1 MSDDKVKLRLLFA
14 DDGEFHDERI
24 EVPAKALGTYERLID
39 FLREDPQV
47 LASLHIDM
55 DRLCAAYRVDED

>member
-1 MSDDKVKLRLLFA
+1 VSDEKVRLRLLFA
-14 DDGEFHDERI
+14 DDGEFHGEKID
-24 EVPAKALGTYERLID
+24 VPAKSLGAYERLID

-55 DRLCAAYRVDED
+55 DRLCAAYRIDQE